1 MIEMVLMLMYLCA
14 RFYFPARV
22 AMPGG
27 FARPAVRKGL
37 ICRPWPTRRPL
48 PGRQLT
54 CGCIRVECVLSGEL
68 MNRTLITIG
77 IVIVLVGL
85 FWKPL
90 SGLPLFRLPGD
101 IVLDRPGFKVFFPI
115 TTMIVIS
122 LVVSLLLWLFRR

>member
-1 MIEMVLMLMYLCA
+1 
-14 RFYFPARV
+14 
-22 AMPGG
+22 
-27 FARPAVRKGL
+27 
-37 ICRPWPTRRPL
+37 
-48 PGRQLT
+48 
-54 CGCIRVECVLSGEL
+54 
-68 MNRTLITIG
+68 MNRTLIIIG